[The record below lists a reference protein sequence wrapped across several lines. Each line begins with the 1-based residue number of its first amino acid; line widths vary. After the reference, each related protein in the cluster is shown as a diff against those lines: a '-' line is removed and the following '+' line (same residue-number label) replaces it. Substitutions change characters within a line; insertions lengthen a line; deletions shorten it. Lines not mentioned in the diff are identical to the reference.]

1 MFYAAWFGQVL
12 LIAVLVG
19 SIGLF
24 VPPADVAAMML
35 IVTIVWA
42 TWLLASLVRH
52 LMRQPAPRTD

>member
-42 TWLLASLVRH
+42 IWLLASLVRH

>member
-24 VPPADVAAMML
+24 VPPAHVAAMML